1 MGPNRQRV
9 HADAQA
15 PGQRTPPLNFAA
27 ARASVVFDDQVTVI
41 GWQSSEQSVE
51 TIEALLLLIV
61 GSRFGEHGSSRARFV
76 ESDQPALMAR
86 VLEQHK
92 PRDGEAIARRRG
104 HDDPPLLLE
113 RPRDAGQ
120 RFIGQLVGEWALTS
134 IEVGDQPPPRLE
146 IGLTAR
152 IDTVVQPFQQPIP

>member
-9 HADAQA
+9 DADAQA
-15 PGQRTPPLNFAA
+15 PGQGTPPLDLAA
-27 ARASVVFDDQVTVI
+27 ARASVVFDDQVAVI
-41 GWQSSEQSVE
+41 GWKSSQQSVE

-61 GSRFGEHGSSRARFV
+61 GSRFGEHGSPRARFV

-86 VLEQHK
+86 VLEQHE

-120 RFIGQLVGEWALTS
+120 RFIGQFVGEWALAS
-134 IEVGDQPPPRLE
+134 IEVGDQPPPNVE
-146 IGLTAR
+146 IGLTVR